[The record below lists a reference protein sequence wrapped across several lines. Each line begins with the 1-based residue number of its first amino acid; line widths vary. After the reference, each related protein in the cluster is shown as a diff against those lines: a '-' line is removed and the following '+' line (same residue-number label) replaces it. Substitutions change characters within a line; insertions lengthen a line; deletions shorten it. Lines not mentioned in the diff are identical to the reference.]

1 MRQLRG
7 VLFGGDGGSSATADL
22 GLLLVRIFAGL
33 ALAFAHGVG
42 KLPPSEPFLAG
53 VAEMG
58 FPLPVLF
65 GWAAAL
71 AEFAGGI
78 LIALGLLTRP
88 AALFV
93 AITMAV
99 AAFIRQA
106 GAPFGERELALLYGT
121 VAVTLLLT
129 GAGRYSI
136 DARLRGSHQ
145 GATEPSETGRAGR
158 LLDG

>member
-1 MRQLRG
+1 MGQLRRF
-7 VLFGGDGGSSATADL
+7 LFGGEDSSSATADL
-22 GLLLVRIFAGL
+22 GLLLLRIFAGL
-33 ALAFAHGVG
+33 FLALAHGVG

-53 VAEMG
+53 VGEMG
-58 FPLPVLF
+58 FPLPVFF

-78 LIALGLLTRP
+78 LIAVGLLTRP

-93 AITMAV
+93 TITMAV

-106 GAPFGERELALLYGT
+106 GQPFGDRELALLYGT
-121 VAVTLLLT
+121 IAVTLLFT

-136 DARLRGSHQ
+136 DARLRGTRHVAPRSARNQ
-145 GATEPSETGRAGR
+145 ARRET
-158 LLDG
+158 L

>member
-1 MRQLRG
+1 MGQLRRI
-7 VLFGGDGGSSATADL
+7 LFGGEDNSSATADL
-22 GLLLVRIFAGL
+22 GLLLLRIFAGL
-33 ALAFAHGVG
+33 ALALAHGVG

-78 LIALGLLTRP
+78 LIAFGLLTRP

-106 GAPFGERELALLYGT
+106 GEPFGERELALLYGAI
-121 VAVTLLLT
+121 AVTLLLT

-136 DARLRGSHQ
+136 DARLRGTDQ
-145 GATEPSETGRAGR
+145 GALRAVRTRTRGETR
-158 LLDG
+158 